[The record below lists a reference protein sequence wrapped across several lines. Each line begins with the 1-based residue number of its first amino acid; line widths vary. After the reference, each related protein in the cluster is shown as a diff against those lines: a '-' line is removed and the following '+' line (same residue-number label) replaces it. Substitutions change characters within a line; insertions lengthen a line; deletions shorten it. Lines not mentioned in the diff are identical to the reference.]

1 MITIEGNSTHLCDGV
16 SRRQFMRIGG
26 LGVLGLT
33 LPQLLGARA
42 SLAGTASP
50 SASCFGR
57 ARRCILLYMWGG
69 PPHHDT
75 FDMKPDATAEVRG
88 EFSPIHTN
96 VPGIFISD
104 NLPLLSQHADKFT
117 IVRSVSHVNTKHKSQ
132 CHDMLTGNPYPAT
145 SGIITARPTDH
156 PHYGAVLGGLKPRSN
171 GLPAYVQLPCVLRTN
186 LGKTLPGQ
194 HGGFLG
200 KSQEV
205 RPVPHRRGPE

>member
-117 IVRSVSHVNTKHKSQ
+117 IVRSVSHVNTEHKSQ

-145 SGIITARPTDH
+145 SGIITARPTDR
-156 PHYGAVLGGLKPRSN
+156 PSALRRRSCSFEASQQRLARLRATAVRAPNQPWKDAPGTARGILG
-171 GLPAYVQLPCVLRTN
+171 
-186 LGKTLPGQ
+186 
-194 HGGFLG
+194 
-200 KSQEV
+200 QEV
-205 RPVPHRRGPE
+205 RPVSHRRGSK